1 MMVNLRSPSVAE
13 SQHSP
18 FQQFTGRTP
27 DSTRDFPALFG
38 DLVVYEAQAANA
50 NDKSNVLRSRTKF
63 GMWLRPAFDD
73 HASSLVLDFT
83 TLRVTKQVNISV
95 VVWVPEHN
103 DKLLRLYAFAG
114 TKSDPNRSKEVL
126 FENDGVAVDLL
137 KVQPER
143 ETDNEESFFG
153 VSKLAYPMPTR
164 HESEDSL
171 PEGGVVQAVADVD
184 NFLIQAVQEAEA
196 SAAVQ
201 VKIIEALPSVDVG
214 VPR

>member
-1 MMVNLRSPSVAE
+1 LEIFNNN
-13 SQHSP
+13 
-18 FQQFTGRTP
+18 
-27 DSTRDFPALFG
+27 STTRRELVQEFCTFPAPH
-38 DLVVYEAQAANA
+38 
-50 NDKSNVLRSRTKF
+50 SRT
-63 GMWLRPAFDD
+63 
-73 HASSLVLDFT
+73 HAHCAL
-83 TLRVTKQVNISV
+83 TK
-95 VVWVPEHN
+95 
-103 DKLLRLYAFAG
+103 
-114 TKSDPNRSKEVL
+114 
-126 FENDGVAVDLL
+126 
-137 KVQPER
+137 PER

-201 VKIIEALPSVDVG
+201 VKIIEVRQHPHLA